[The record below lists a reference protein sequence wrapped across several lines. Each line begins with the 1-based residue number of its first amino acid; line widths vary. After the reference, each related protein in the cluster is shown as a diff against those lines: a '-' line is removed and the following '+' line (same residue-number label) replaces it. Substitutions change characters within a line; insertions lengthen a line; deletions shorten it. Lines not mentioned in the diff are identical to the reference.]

1 MIVKVQLS
9 QFDSEGRK
17 MMLIY
22 NEDRSVRYEEEATK
36 DILTVM
42 QGEQKRFFHAK
53 IVTKKKPP
61 SRTVQLEEVAA
72 WQSW

>member
-9 QFDSEGRK
+9 QFDSEGRS

-22 NEDRSVRYEEEATK
+22 NEDRTIRYEEQATK
-36 DILTVM
+36 EIVTLM

-53 IVTKKKPP
+53 VVTKKKPF
-61 SRTVQLEEVAA
+61 SRTIQIEEVAP
-72 WQSW
+72 WQTW

>member
-17 MMLIY
+17 MMLVY
-22 NEDRSVRYEEEATK
+22 NQDKSIRYEEQATD
-36 DILTVM
+36 DIITVM
-42 QGEQKRFFHAK
+42 QNGHKRFFHAK

-61 SRTVQLEEVAA
+61 SRTIQIEGVAP
-72 WQSW
+72 WQTW